1 MIIAPRGP
9 SDAGTLVSKLVPT
22 AAVII
27 VDRDLRIVHAEG
39 VAFDRLGF
47 AAADWPGRHLRELLP
62 ADALAELEPRYRAA
76 LEGVPQSFEYRSQSA
91 SSMFSV
97 QITPLRVDGAAISS
111 VVAVM
116 QDITGRLR
124 VVEELSRSEGRLRE
138 SERLVGVGSWELVP
152 ETGVITYS
160 NGLARLLRLSVDDA
174 LDLPGFLR
182 LVHGDDRAIVAEAIA
197 ECLRV
202 GSASCEF
209 RIPRAGTAASTVAV
223 HGETV
228 AATDG
233 RAAFLRGAMV
243 DVTDAREAER
253 ERLAAVSLFRH
264 GFDGAPIGMGLTD
277 PTGARYVRV
286 NDAMCRLLHRSRE
299 ELIGDTIDGLTH
311 PDDRAADDS
320 GRQAMLDR
328 TVSSFEAEKRYLLPD
343 GGAVWATLHVS
354 PVHNADGSMEA
365 FFSQIVD
372 ITERKDREARIER
385 STDDG
390 VWLGRIRDA
399 IDDHRLVL
407 YRQPIVDLRTGETVQ
422 HELLLRMRGE
432 DGSIIAPGDFLPIAE
447 RYGLISEIDRWVLR
461 QAVELAAQGE
471 PTEFNL
477 SAVSIDDP
485 DILRELESAIE
496 ETGAD
501 PALLVLEVTETAM
514 MTQLDAGQRFAVH
527 LKALGCQL
535 ALDDFGTGFA
545 SLSYL
550 KRIPARLLKIDI
562 EFVRDLTRSETDER
576 LVRGI
581 VGIAREFEQTTI
593 AEGIEDEATLVRLRE
608 LGVHLGQGYLFG
620 RPEPIPGA
628 THTATPSASPADR
641 DTQRS
646 DAVSIVHSAFDAL
659 ERRDIDELL
668 EWCHPDVV
676 LRPHQ
681 ETSELTGRVAPY
693 RGHEGVRAYIRDIA
707 DVWKSLKLTPTA
719 FRPADGSVIVF
730 GRAETNSGAETKTR
744 DVLWVWRLRD
754 GLVASVEVFQSAPP
768 DPRQRARTP
777 PAGWRAASNGRP
789 GLGRRAS
796 DEAVAALA
804 PKFGRALRAGSSAK
818 AEQVMDEALLAG
830 VAPAA
835 IHALVIEPAMEH
847 IGELWESN
855 SISVADEHLA
865 TAISYGVLIRLFDA
879 LSVKRARSREL
890 VLLAAVEGQRHI
902 LGLRMVADV
911 LEGAGFDVLFLG
923 ADVPLDALRGFV
935 AEHQPA
941 VIGLGFGI
949 ATEVGHLAEAI
960 QAIHEVSPEPRIML
974 GGRAVPLGLRDAGY
988 PFVPSSLEVVQTV
1001 QRLLDGP
1008 PQPRSVMVPTLIP
1021 KRARSASPAHEP
1033 EAREPEGSDPV
1044 AERLV
1049 EVVAESSDLAREYVR
1064 QARVF
1069 RDLALRDSVTGLPNR
1084 RAFDDQ
1090 IYLQTQIDAKPG
1102 VLLMID
1108 VDNFKQVNDKHGH
1121 DAGDRTLRLVGE
1133 AIADSIRPQDFAA
1146 RIGGDEFAAILPVA
1160 GLAPAREVGE
1170 RIRRAVAA
1178 TAALSVT
1185 VSIGVAPLGREAR
1198 VALLAA
1204 DHALYEAK
1212 SGGRDQVSC
1221 VSQTMSPDSRLIP
1234 IPTG

>member
-1 MIIAPRGP
+1 MIVAPDGR
-9 SDAGTLVSKLVPT
+9 SDAGILVSRSVPT

-27 VDRDLRIVHAEG
+27 VDRELRVVHAEG
-39 VAFDRLGF
+39 MAFDQRGF
-47 AAADWPGRHLRELLP
+47 AVEDWPGRYLRQLLP

-76 LEGVPQSFEYRSQSA
+76 LEGVPQSFEYRSH
-91 SSMFSV
+91 SSSSIFSV
-97 QITPLRVDGAAISS
+97 QITPARARDGAISS

-116 QDITGRLR
+116 QDITDRLR
-124 VVEELSRSEGRLRE
+124 VSEELSQSEARLRE

-152 ETGVITYS
+152 ETSVITYS
-160 NGLARLLRLSVDDA
+160 SGFARLLRLSAGEA

-182 LVHGDDRAIVAEAIA
+182 LVHGEDRVFVSEAIA
-197 ECLRV
+197 ECLRA

-209 RIPRAGTAASTVAV
+209 RILRAGTAASTVAV
-223 HGETV
+223 QGETV
-228 AATDG
+228 AATEG
-233 RAAFLRGAMV
+233 RAAYLRGAMV
-243 DVTDAREAER
+243 DVTEAREAER

-264 GFDGAPIGMGLTD
+264 GFDGAPIGMALTD

-286 NDAMCRLLHRSRE
+286 NDAMCGLLDRSRE
-299 ELIGDTIDGLTH
+299 GLLGDTIDAMTH
-311 PDDRAADDS
+311 PDDRAADDR

-343 GGAVWATLHVS
+343 GGAVWTMLHVA
-354 PVHNADGSMEA
+354 PVRNADGSVQA

-372 ITERKDREARIER
+372 ITERKDREARFEQ
-385 STDDG
+385 SVNDA

-399 IDDHRLVL
+399 IDDDRLVL

-461 QAVELAAQGE
+461 EAVQLAAQGE

-485 DILRELESAIE
+485 DILRELEFAIE
-496 ETGAD
+496 EAGAD

-514 MTQLDAGQRFAVH
+514 MTQLDAGQRFAVQV
-527 LKALGCQL
+527 KALGCQL

-550 KRIPARLLKIDI
+550 RRIPARLLKIDM

-581 VGIAREFEQTTI
+581 VGLAREFEQTTI

-628 THTATPSASPADR
+628 IHAAPPSASPAAQ
-641 DTQRS
+641 DTCS
-646 DAVSIVHSAFDAL
+646 DAVSIVHSAFDAFA
-659 ERRDIDELL
+659 RRDIDGML

-676 LRPHQ
+676 LRPHR
-681 ETSELTGRVAPY
+681 ETSELTGREAPY
-693 RGHEGVRAYIRDIA
+693 RGHEGVQAYVRDIG

-719 FRPADGSVIVF
+719 FRSADGSVIVF
-730 GRAETNSGAETKTR
+730 GRAETNSGAETKTV

-768 DPRQRARTP
+768 DPGQPARTP
-777 PAGWRAASNGRP
+777 PAGRRAASNGRP
-789 GLGRRAS
+789 GAGRRAS
-796 DEAVAALA
+796 DEAVSALA
-804 PKFGRALRAGSSAK
+804 GKFARALRAASSAK

-847 IGELWESN
+847 IGELWEAN

-865 TAISYGVLIRLFDA
+865 TAISHGVLSRLFDA
-879 LSVKRARSREL
+879 LSVTRARSREL

-902 LGLRMVADV
+902 LGLRMAADV

-949 ATEVGHLAEAI
+949 ATNVSHLAEAI

-974 GGRAVPLGLRDAGY
+974 GGRAVPPGLRDAGY
-988 PFVPSSLEVVQTV
+988 PFVPSSPDVVETV
-1001 QRLLDGP
+1001 QCLLDGP
-1008 PQPRSVMVPTLIP
+1008 PQTLSVVVPTLIP
-1021 KRARSASPAHEP
+1021 KRARAASPGHEP
-1033 EAREPEGSDPV
+1033 KGSDPV
-1044 AERLV
+1044 TERLV
-1049 EVVAESSDLAREYVR
+1049 EVVAESSDLAREYAR
-1064 QARVF
+1064 QARTF
-1069 RDLALRDSVTGLPNR
+1069 RDLALRDPVTGLANR

-1090 IYLQTQIDAKPG
+1090 IYLQSHTDAKPG

-1108 VDNFKQVNDKHGH
+1108 VDDFKDVNDTHGH
-1121 DAGDRTLRLVGE
+1121 EAGDRTLRLVGE

-1160 GLAPAREVGE
+1160 GLATPREVAE
-1170 RIRRAVAA
+1170 RIRHAIAA

-1185 VSIGVAPLGREAR
+1185 VSIGVAPLAHDAR
-1198 VALLAA
+1198 AALLAA
-1204 DHALYEAK
+1204 DQALYEAK
-1212 SGGRDQVSC
+1212 SGGRNQVSC
-1221 VSQTMSPDSRLIP
+1221 GSHTMPTDSRI
-1234 IPTG
+1234 IPTPTP

>member
-1 MIIAPRGP
+1 MIVAPDGR
-9 SDAGTLVSKLVPT
+9 SDADIPVSGSVPT
-22 AAVII
+22 VAVIT
-27 VDRDLRIVHAEG
+27 VDRELRVLHADG
-39 VAFDRLGF
+39 VAFDQRGF
-47 AAADWPGRHLRELLP
+47 AVEDWPGRHLRELLP
-62 ADALAELEPRYRAA
+62 ADAFDELEPRYRAA
-76 LEGVPQSFEYRSQSA
+76 LEGAPQSFEYRSQSA
-91 SSMFSV
+91 TSVFSV
-97 QITPLRVDGAAISS
+97 QITPARASDGAIFS

-116 QDITGRLR
+116 QDITDRLR
-124 VVEELSRSEGRLRE
+124 MSEELSRSEARLRE

-152 ETGVITYS
+152 ETGAITYS
-160 NGLARLLRLSVDDA
+160 PGFARLMKLSAGEV
-174 LDLPGFLR
+174 LDHPGFLE
-182 LVHGDDRAIVAEAIA
+182 LVHGEDRVIVSDAIA
-197 ECLRV
+197 ECLRA

-209 RIPRAGTAASTVAV
+209 RILGIGDATRTVAV
-223 HGETV
+223 QGEAV
-228 AATDG
+228 AATEE
-233 RAAFLRGAMV
+233 RAAYLRGAMV
-243 DVTDAREAER
+243 DVTDAREAEG
-253 ERLAAVSLFRH
+253 ERLTAVSLFRH
-264 GFDGAPIGMGLTD
+264 GFDSAPIGMGLTD

-286 NDAMCRLLHRSRE
+286 NDAMCGLLDRSRE
-299 ELIGDTIDGLTH
+299 ELLGDTIDAMTH
-311 PDDRAADDS
+311 PDDRAADDR

-343 GGAVWATLHVS
+343 GGAVWTMLHVA
-354 PVHNADGSMEA
+354 PVRNADGSVQA

-372 ITERKDREARIER
+372 ITERKDREARFEQ
-385 STDDG
+385 SVNDA

-399 IDDHRLVL
+399 IDDDRLVL
-407 YRQPIVDLRTGETVQ
+407 YRQPIVNLRTGETVQ

-485 DILRELESAIE
+485 DILRELEFAIE

-501 PALLVLEVTETAM
+501 PALMVLEVTETAM
-514 MTQLDAGQRFAVH
+514 MTQLDAGQRFALQV
-527 LKALGCQL
+527 KALGCQL

-550 KRIPARLLKIDI
+550 RRIPARLLKIDR

-581 VGIAREFEQTTI
+581 VGLAREFEQTTI

-628 THTATPSASPADR
+628 IPAAPPPGSPAAQ
-641 DTQRS
+641 DTRS
-646 DAVSIVHSAFDAL
+646 DAVSVVRSAFDAFA
-659 ERRDIDELL
+659 RRDIDGML

-676 LRPHQ
+676 LRPHR
-681 ETSELTGRVAPY
+681 ETSELTGREAPY
-693 RGHEGVRAYIRDIA
+693 RGHDGVRAYVRDLK
-707 DVWKSLKLTPTA
+707 DVWKSLKLTPTT
-719 FRPADGSVIVF
+719 FRRADGSVIVF
-730 GRAETNSGAETKTR
+730 GRAETNSGAGTKTL

-754 GLVASVEVFQSAPP
+754 GLVASVEVFQSPPP
-768 DPRQRARTP
+768 DPRQPARTP
-777 PAGWRAASNGRP
+777 TGGRRAASNGHRTP
-789 GLGRRAS
+789 RRRAS
-796 DEAVAALA
+796 DEIVSALA
-804 PKFGRALRAGSSAK
+804 SAFGRALRAGSSAK

-835 IHALVIEPAMEH
+835 IQALVIGPAMEH

-865 TAISYGVLIRLFDA
+865 TAISHEVLVRLFDA
-879 LSVKRARSREL
+879 LSVTPARSREL
-890 VLLAAVEGQRHI
+890 VLLAAVEGQRHN
-902 LGLRMVADV
+902 LGLRMIADV
-911 LEGAGFDVLFLG
+911 LEGAGFEVLFLG

-949 ATEVGHLAEAI
+949 ATDVSHLAEAI

-974 GGRAVPLGLRDAGY
+974 GGRAVPPGLRDAGY
-988 PFVPSSLEVVQTV
+988 PFVSSSLEVVETV
-1001 QRLLDGP
+1001 QGLLDGP
-1008 PQPRSVMVPTLIP
+1008 PQTLSSVVPTLIP
-1021 KRARSASPAHEP
+1021 KHARAASPGHDP
-1033 EAREPEGSDPV
+1033 KSSDPM

-1049 EVVAESSDLAREYVR
+1049 EVVTESSDLARDYAR
-1064 QARVF
+1064 QAR
-1069 RDLALRDSVTGLPNR
+1069 ALRDISLRDPVTGLANR

-1090 IYLQTQIDAKPG
+1090 IYLHSHRDSKPG

-1108 VDNFKQVNDKHGH
+1108 VDDFKQVNDTYGH
-1121 DAGDRTLRLVGE
+1121 ATGDRTLQLVGE
-1133 AIADSIRPQDFAA
+1133 AIAGSIRPQDFAA

-1160 GLAPAREVGE
+1160 GLANPRDVAE
-1170 RIRRAVAA
+1170 RIRQTIAA
-1178 TAALSVT
+1178 TDALPIT
-1185 VSIGVAPLGREAR
+1185 VSIGVAPLAHDAR
-1198 VALLAA
+1198 ATLLAA
-1204 DHALYEAK
+1204 DQALYEAK
-1212 SGGRDQVSC
+1212 SRGRNQVSC
-1221 VSQTMSPDSRLIP
+1221 NAHTMPPDSRT
-1234 IPTG
+1234 IPTLG